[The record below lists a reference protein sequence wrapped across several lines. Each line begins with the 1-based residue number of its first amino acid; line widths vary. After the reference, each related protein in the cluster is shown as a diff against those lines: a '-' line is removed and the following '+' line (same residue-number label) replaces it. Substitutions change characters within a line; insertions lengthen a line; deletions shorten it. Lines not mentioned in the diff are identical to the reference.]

1 MCAFSRKFSPQ
12 DLEEL
17 KSDNLLLSYHL
28 NENPTSVQNIN
39 RKNTLQ

>member
-28 NENPTSVQNIN
+28 NENPIDEKFKKDKCS
-39 RKNTLQ
+39 KY